1 MELDQ
6 LKNAWNKYTSTDADK
21 HRVGEDEVRRMLKGR
36 TKGLIARIDRNVRT
50 GFAVMVAL
58 VLFFLI
64 DDFYLT
70 PTFGD
75 GVEVPLWIYLIDAL
89 NTFFLLGTF
98 LYFWAQYRNVKK
110 HYSQSHDMRAVL
122 TSSIQLLTTFR
133 RLFYSALSV
142 LLLVIV
148 VSALAG
154 FFANPDLRSEE
165 MLAERNQTLVF
176 GSLAIL
182 LGIVGLIFIVFHWGF
197 RKLYG
202 RYILQLEETLAEL
215 DEIDE

>member
-1 MELDQ
+1 
-6 LKNAWNKYTSTDADK
+6 
-21 HRVGEDEVRRMLKGR
+21 MLKGR

-50 GFAVMVAL
+50 GFGVVVAL
-58 VLFFLI
+58 VLFFLV

-75 GVEVPLWIYLIDAL
+75 GVEVPFWIYLIDAL

-98 LYFWAQYRNVKK
+98 LYFWAQYRSVKK
-110 HYSQSHDMRAVL
+110 HYSQNNDMRAVL
-122 TSSIQLLTTFR
+122 TSSVQLLGTFR

-182 LGIVGLIFIVFHWGF
+182 LAIVALIFIVFSLG
-197 RKLYG
+197 
-202 RYILQLEETLAEL
+202 IPETLRPVHSAAGGNAR
-215 DEIDE
+215 